1 MLYKSFFLIPLIATI
16 SASMQ
21 AFNHTNTT
29 TTTIIQQHY
38 YAEKNEVSLTQKIK
52 NFCIEN
58 KPIFG
63 AIFVLIML
71 GMYPH
76 RAPIFLEWM
85 FVHCAAQMLGAKTQ
99 THFLFNFH

>member
-1 MLYKSFFLIPLIATI
+1 MLHKKIFLIFFIAII
-16 SASMQ
+16 STSIK
-21 AFNHTNTT
+21 AFNHINTT
-29 TTTIIQQHY
+29 TTTIIQQHSY
-38 YAEKNEVSLTQKIK
+38 SEENKTSLTQKIK
-52 NFCIEN
+52 DFCIEN

-85 FVHCAAQMLGAKTQ
+85 FVHCAAQMFGAKTQ
-99 THFLFNFH
+99 THLLFNFN